1 MSLIKGS
8 TIAAAGAGLLVLL
21 AGIRGMRKSPEPRT
35 AGAPA
40 SAPASA
46 PDVRSAPA
54 ETAQTVVKR
63 WPKRT
68 RDAAELMLEK
78 YGEPDQFDRDTL
90 AWFNNGDWK
99 KTVVRRAPSR
109 RDPAG
114 KAGDFIEQTVGFLVP
129 GEKVADLNRFNPM
142 IDVSLTAGEMTVAS
156 DSESRNRLALN
167 LAEEIV
173 TGKRGVADARAFYE
187 RTARLSASGKSSS
200 YLDKLHF
207 EADNQRFMTPTGADR

>member
-1 MSLIKGS
+1 MSLVKGR
-8 TIAAAGAGLLVLL
+8 TIAAAGTGLLVLL
-21 AGIRGMRKSPEPRT
+21 IGGLGMRKSPEPRPA
-35 AGAPA
+35 AGPA
-40 SAPASA
+40 SAPAAQAARPGQAESA
-46 PDVRSAPA
+46 QA
-54 ETAQTVVKR
+54 VVKR

-99 KTVVRRAPSR
+99 KTIVHRAPSR

-114 KAGDFIEQTVGFLVP
+114 KAGDFIEQSVGYLVP

-142 IDVSLTAGEMTVAS
+142 IEVSLTAGEMTFAS

-173 TGKRGVADARAFYE
+173 TGKRAVADARAFYE

-200 YLDKLHF
+200 YLDKLQF
-207 EADNQRFMTPTGADR
+207 EADNQRYMTPTGADR